1 MSSAPEDRKRSGSSD
16 AQAAAAGPPTAWPV
30 KKFHICDA
38 DELLHHFN
46 SLNQACYR
54 EVVPLGRG
62 SALSFQ
68 KVEVDFGRV
77 RLAQVKCTPLLV
89 RGPGSPRKLL
99 VLVSEQGHST
109 IRGSRGVEAHSHR
122 GDGAIAA
129 TLDQDGEFE
138 ASTDSRYVVHLD
150 QRDLVQY
157 MHEAEPV
164 ATQAPKFLLRMDF
177 STPAAAS
184 FHRALN
190 FVWQQKGP
198 PNELLRAAYDE
209 ILLHALVSN
218 LAPAVFDARS
228 TKVADSGSIHIR
240 RACEIIRARVS
251 EPVRI
256 GELARELGVSPRY
269 LQSGFRRH
277 LGTTPHEFL
286 RDCRLDMAHRLLVTS
301 LPGQTITS
309 VAYDCGFGHLGEF
322 AQNYRS
328 RFGESPS
335 ETLRRRRAIDN
346 FAPA

>member
-1 MSSAPEDRKRSGSSD
+1 VSSAPEDRKRSGSSD
-16 AQAAAAGPPTAWPV
+16 AQAAAAGSPTTWPV

-62 SALSFQ
+62 AALSFQ

-109 IRGSRGVEAHSHR
+109 IRGFRGVEAHSHR

-129 TLDQDGEFE
+129 TLDQDGEVE

-164 ATQAPKFLLRMDF
+164 AEVPASDGLLN
-177 STPAAAS
+177 T
-184 FHRALN
+184 
-190 FVWQQKGP
+190 
-198 PNELLRAAYDE
+198 
-209 ILLHALVSN
+209 
-218 LAPAVFDARS
+218 
-228 TKVADSGSIHIR
+228 GS
-240 RACEIIRARVS
+240 
-251 EPVRI
+251 
-256 GELARELGVSPRY
+256 RELPSCA
-269 LQSGFRRH
+269 QFRLASEGAAERVAA
-277 LGTTPHEFL
+277 G
-286 RDCRLDMAHRLLVTS
+286 S
-301 LPGQTITS
+301 L
-309 VAYDCGFGHLGEF
+309 
-322 AQNYRS
+322 
-328 RFGESPS
+328 
-335 ETLRRRRAIDN
+335 
-346 FAPA
+346 